1 VKKFSLRSFEA
12 ILFDLDSTLTD
23 TQSYPLRAS
32 EWLLAKYSDAPDDL
46 MVSYVMALVRN
57 YRLELKDVAESGNYR
72 PPVQVVKDAIRTTL
86 VDLDLD
92 FNEELLEEASQLF
105 KRLHIDLSIKMPGVD
120 SLLESLQSHDIR
132 MGIVT
137 NSFEGHAVKILKDL
151 ELDRFFYI
159 VVDGRDIRAFK
170 PGNAPFEYALDK
182 LGAKP
187 ENSAMIGD
195 EFFNDMVG
203 AKALGLSTVWINHRQ
218 QSLDEMLEKYGQS
231 TAPNI
236 VVDSLLELE
245 SFI

>member
-1 VKKFSLRSFEA
+1 MKEFSLRSFEA

-32 EWLLAKYSDAPDDL
+32 EWLLAKYSNTPEDL
-46 MVSYVMALVRN
+46 MTSYVMTLVRN

-86 VDLDLD
+86 VELKLE
-92 FNEELLEEASQLF
+92 FSEELLEEASQIF
-105 KRLHIDLSIKMPGVD
+105 KRLHMDLSRKMPGVD
-120 SLLESLQSHDIR
+120 SLLEKLQSHDIR

-137 NSFEGHAVKILKDL
+137 NSFEGHASKILKEL

-159 VVDGRDIRAFK
+159 IVDGSEIHAFK
-170 PGNAPFEYALDK
+170 PVSAPFQYALDK

-187 ENSAMIGD
+187 ENSVMIGD

-203 AKALGLSTVWINHRQ
+203 AKAIGMSTVWVNHRR
-218 QSLDEMLEKYGQS
+218 QSIDEMLERYGQS
-231 TAPNI
+231 TAPNLI
-236 VVDSLLELE
+236 VDSLLELE
-245 SFI
+245 SYI